1 MNKKFSKKQL
11 KLIKLFN
18 EFLNDW
24 QDWQFCD
31 RMLDENEDLYDSFF
45 HTQNWEWTIELEQVI
60 WLRFWFIK
68 WLCENDRLNW
78 NNDKYAII
86 LYENWTRKFI
96 ADYEEL
102 IMELSIK
109 IHPLDYLV
117 SLIK

>member
-1 MNKKFSKKQL
+1 MEKPVHIAAVHLKKFGWHS
-11 KLIKLFN
+11 
-18 EFLNDW
+18 
-24 QDWQFCD
+24 
-31 RMLDENEDLYDSFF
+31 R
-45 HTQNWEWTIELEQVI
+45 T
-60 WLRFWFIK
+60 
-68 WLCENDRLNW
+68 DRLNW